1 MKILYGVVGE
11 GMGHATRSCVILDHL
26 LGRGHEVMVVVSGRA
41 HGFLKERFAPRKRI
55 TIEEIGGFHLE
66 FEGNKLDLAETV
78 LANLEQ
84 APEKLLSNLGVY
96 LKLGIKGYEADAVI
110 SDYESWAYLYGLNHM
125 LPVISMDN
133 MQVLNR
139 CEHEIDVTDLES
151 VDFHLAKLAVKVKLP
166 GAYHY
171 LVTSFFFPPVAKK
184 RTTLVPPILRPEIL
198 AAKHEPADHVLVYQ
212 TAATNEALIPVL
224 QTLPYE
230 FRLYGMRKDAQEKN
244 VTLRD
249 FSQEGFIE
257 DLRTARAVIAGGGFS
272 LMSEVTYLKIPMLS
286 LPIEGQYEQQLNA
299 RYLEKLGYG
308 MFADALDADVISR
321 FLENTTAF
329 EQALADYPSQDNAM
343 TLQCLD
349 ELLERVSLGE
359 GRPARLDCPAMGK
372 WEDDEAARR

>member
-26 LGRGHEVMVVVSGRA
+26 LGRGHEVMVVVSGKA
-41 HGFLKERFAPRKRI
+41 HGFLKERFEPRKRI

-84 APEKLLSNLGVY
+84 GPERLLSNLGVY
-96 LKLGIKGYEADAVI
+96 FKLAYIERYEADAVI

-139 CEHEIDVTDLES
+139 CDHEIDVTDLES
-151 VDFHLAKLAVKVKLP
+151 VDFQLAKLAVKVKLP

-171 LVTSFFFPPVAKK
+171 LVTSFFFPPVAKT

-198 AAKHEPADHVLVYQ
+198 AARHEPGDHVLVYQ
-212 TAATNEALIPVL
+212 TAATLEQLVPVL
-224 QTLPYE
+224 QTLPYQ
-230 FRLYGMRKDAQEKN
+230 FLVYGLRRDGQQGN

-249 FSQEGFIE
+249 FSQAGFIE
-257 DLRTARAVIAGGGFS
+257 DLRTARAVVAGGGFS

-286 LPIEGQYEQQLNA
+286 LPIVGQYEQQLNA

-308 MFADALDADVISR
+308 MCADTLDGDAIAR
-321 FLENTTAF
+321 FLDNSEAYG
-329 EQALADYPSQDNAM
+329 QALASYPSQDNTM

-349 ELLERVSLGE
+349 ELLERAGRGE

-372 WEDDEAARR
+372 WEPPEE